1 MSEVQPKGQEALA
14 CKRRATL
21 PTLPRKSRRALPR
34 KLRLRPDRASESARS
49 PRRQAAGDARRRPD
63 ALETCAAKLGQPTP
77 RQAQPPYRSVAASPY
92 RHPPRANSVPAAA
105 KRRAAWAIAAPA
117 RLQTT
122 HSRNPDNRRPK
133 IALAGQINR
142 GPRTSPRQGS
152 SNDPGGIGM
161 RRSSNAIKS
170 RKPHAQVTPSKRT
183 WVELTV

>member
-142 GPRTSPRQGS
+142 GPRTSPPQGS
-152 SNDPGGIGM
+152 SNDPEALECDDLRTQLRAASLM
-161 RRSSNAIKS
+161 LRSRQARERGWS
-170 RKPHAQVTPSKRT
+170 
-183 WVELTV
+183 